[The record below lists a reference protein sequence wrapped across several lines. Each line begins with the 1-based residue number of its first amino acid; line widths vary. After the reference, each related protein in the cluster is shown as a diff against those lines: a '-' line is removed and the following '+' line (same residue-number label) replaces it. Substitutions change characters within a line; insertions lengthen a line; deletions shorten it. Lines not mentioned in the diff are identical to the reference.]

1 MGDWPI
7 NFRKTNV
14 IYFQSYVNFS
24 FRKKRVIQVPYNIDS
39 LKYLQSINYSK
50 IPNQSFVG
58 YVPKLGPRRV
68 LKGVASM
75 PFSLFKSNGY
85 FVRKLMIKKLRN
97 VPKIELIIRNK
108 FGAAKAG
115 YTHDMLMNNRKA
127 FLNSIE
133 KSQIVWAPRGDA
145 NQSMRLYE
153 AMSAGRIVLV
163 PNSNMNFP
171 FRLCSRHSI
180 FLRQIPWRISWKDAS
195 QDHWDKI
202 DSNEWI
208 KLSDEMKSIFAV
220 NLNYQAFIETVL
232 QDFFLKYKQAE
243 IANFCTSTID
253 CCQNNISEVQM

>member
-1 MGDWPI
+1 
-7 NFRKTNV
+7 
-14 IYFQSYVNFS
+14 
-24 FRKKRVIQVPYNIDS
+24 
-39 LKYLQSINYSK
+39 
-50 IPNQSFVG
+50 
-58 YVPKLGPRRV
+58 
-68 LKGVASM
+68 
-75 PFSLFKSNGY
+75 
-85 FVRKLMIKKLRN
+85 
-97 VPKIELIIRNK
+97 
-108 FGAAKAG
+108 
-115 YTHDMLMNNRKA
+115 MLMNNRKE

-133 KSQIVWAPRGDA
+133 NSQIVWAPRGDA